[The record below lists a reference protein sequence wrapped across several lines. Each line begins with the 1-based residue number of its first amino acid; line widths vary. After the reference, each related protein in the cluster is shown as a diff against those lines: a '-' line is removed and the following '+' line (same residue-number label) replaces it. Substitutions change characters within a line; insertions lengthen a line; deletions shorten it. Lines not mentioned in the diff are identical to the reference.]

1 MAESTSKDR
10 NLGRVLKACW
20 HLMTSVVLML
30 LGTGRELF
38 ALLNT
43 SDEDNSGE
51 ISSGSIN
58 YRTGERDDGTD
69 PYGWY
74 DHK

>member
-1 MAESTSKDR
+1 MGSA
-10 NLGRVLKACW
+10 LL
-20 HLMTSVVLML
+20 LL
-30 LGTGRELF
+30 LGVGRELF

-43 SDEDNSGE
+43 SDDDNSGE
-51 ISSGSIN
+51 ISSGSLN

-69 PYGWY
+69 PFGWY

>member
-1 MAESTSKDR
+1 MTELTSKDR
-10 NLGRVLKACW
+10 KLGSALKTCRHFMGSVL
-20 HLMTSVVLML
+20 LLL
-30 LGTGRELF
+30 LGAGRELF

-43 SDEDNSGE
+43 SDEDNSGG
-51 ISSGSIN
+51 ISSGSLN

-74 DHK
+74 VHK

>member
-1 MAESTSKDR
+1 MGSA
-10 NLGRVLKACW
+10 LL
-20 HLMTSVVLML
+20 LL
-30 LGTGRELF
+30 LGVGRELF

-43 SDEDNSGE
+43 SDEDNSRE
-51 ISSGSIN
+51 ISGGSLN

>member
-1 MAESTSKDR
+1 MGSA
-10 NLGRVLKACW
+10 LL
-20 HLMTSVVLML
+20 LL
-30 LGTGRELF
+30 LGVGRELF

-51 ISSGSIN
+51 ISGGSLN

-74 DHK
+74 DYK

>member
-1 MAESTSKDR
+1 MSS
-10 NLGRVLKACW
+10 VL
-20 HLMTSVVLML
+20 L
-30 LGTGRELF
+30 LLLNTGRELCAF
-38 ALLNT
+38 LST
-43 SDEDNSGE
+43 SGDDNSGE
-51 ISSGSIN
+51 ISSGSLN

>member
-10 NLGRVLKACW
+10 NLGSVLKAFR
-20 HLMTSVVLML
+20 HLMGSALLLL
-30 LGTGRELF
+30 LGVGRELF

-43 SDEDNSGE
+43 SDEDNSGGN
-51 ISSGSIN
+51 SSGSLN
-58 YRTGERDDGTD
+58 YRTGERDNGTD

>member
-1 MAESTSKDR
+1 MGSA
-10 NLGRVLKACW
+10 LL
-20 HLMTSVVLML
+20 LL
-30 LGTGRELF
+30 LGVGRELF

-43 SDEDNSGE
+43 SDDDNSGE
-51 ISSGSIN
+51 ISSGSLN

-69 PYGWY
+69 PVGWY

>member
-1 MAESTSKDR
+1 MAS
-10 NLGRVLKACW
+10 LL
-20 HLMTSVVLML
+20 LML
-30 LGTGRELF
+30 LGAGRELF

-43 SDEDNSGE
+43 SDEDNPGG
-51 ISSGSIN
+51 ISSGSLN
-58 YRTGERDDGTD
+58 YRTGERDNGTD